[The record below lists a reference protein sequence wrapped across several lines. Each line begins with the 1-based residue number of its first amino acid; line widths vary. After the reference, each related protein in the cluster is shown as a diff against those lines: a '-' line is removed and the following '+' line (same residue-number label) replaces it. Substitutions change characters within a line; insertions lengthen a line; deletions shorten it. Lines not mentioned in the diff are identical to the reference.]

1 MTRAAAPSFSGS
13 TRQCVVNGRRRF
25 EHVVREFASRTLY
38 QNQQKSTQRQ
48 RNKVKLTGN
57 KRGGDWS
64 YKHDRSRARSKTPET
79 NRTTRRVHA
88 IERCEPASPTI
99 KPRRLAICQS
109 G

>member
-64 YKHDRSRARSKTPET
+64 YKHDRSRARSKPSGRVACCLRGYKVVQGK
-79 NRTTRRVHA
+79 NIGIRTT
-88 IERCEPASPTI
+88 
-99 KPRRLAICQS
+99 L
-109 G
+109 